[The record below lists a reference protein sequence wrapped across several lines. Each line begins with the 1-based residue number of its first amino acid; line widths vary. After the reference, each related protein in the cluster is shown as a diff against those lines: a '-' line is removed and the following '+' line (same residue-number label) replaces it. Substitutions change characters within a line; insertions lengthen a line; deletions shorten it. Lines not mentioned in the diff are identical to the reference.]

1 MDISIDRAA
10 VIGSGV
16 MGATLAAHL
25 ANAGI
30 PTVLLDIV
38 PPEGSGIKGD
48 PAGQDY
54 RDAFAREG
62 IRKALKTKPA
72 AFFVGDRA
80 RLVTPGNLEDHLELL
95 ENVDWVLE
103 AIVERL
109 DIKQSVFEK
118 IAPHL
123 KPEAILSS
131 NTSGLSIHE
140 MAAGLPAD
148 LRPRFLG
155 THFFNPPRYMKLLE
169 IIPHQDTHPDVI
181 EYMAGFGENLMGKGI
196 VYAKDTPNFIA
207 NRIGVFSIM
216 STIRAMLEG
225 GYTVEEVEALTGPA
239 IGRPKSASFRTIDLV
254 GLDTFVHVAKNVY
267 DRAADDESRDIFIPP
282 EVINRMVAEGLLGD
296 KTGRGFFQKTKKDGK
311 TEIHTL
317 DLDSFDFREKR
328 KAKFPV
334 LDLTRTMDD
343 PGDRI
348 RAIIKNKDRSGEFLW
363 RLLSE
368 TMVYA
373 ANRLGEIA
381 DDVVNIDN
389 AMKWGFNWTHGPF
402 ELWDVLGVER
412 VVKRL
417 EKEGRQVPAAARAL
431 LAGGETSFYRRDDEY
446 KLFAFHK
453 SGKLEE
459 QAERPIEIRLDILKK
474 RGAVVKE
481 NAGASLVDIG
491 NGILCLEFHSKMNSI
506 GSDTI
511 QMILAAVKIV
521 EKNYAALIIGNQG
534 ANFSVG
540 ANLMLMLLEAQ
551 DGNWEEIDF
560 MVRAFQRA
568 NQALKYCKRPVVA
581 APFGMTLAGG
591 CEICLGAG
599 HIYAAAETYMGL
611 VEVGVGLIPA
621 GGGCTNLLI
630 RNTEGRPNIAGV
642 DVFPYTRA
650 VFETIGMGKVATS
663 AEEARQ
669 FKFLR
674 PSDGMTLNGDHLL
687 SCAEAMALGLSA
699 QGYRP
704 PDPTVEIP
712 VAGEGGLSAFRVH
725 LYNMR
730 EGNFISEYDQ
740 YLGGELA
747 RVLCGGNLPAGTMV
761 TEQYLLELER
771 EVFLRLCGQRKTL
784 ERIKHM
790 LEAGKPLRN

>member
-38 PPEGSGIKGD
+38 PPEGSGVEGD
-48 PAGQDY
+48 PATQTY

-62 IRKALKTKPA
+62 IRRALKTKPA
-72 AFFVGDRA
+72 AFYIQDRA
-80 RLVTPGNLEDHLELL
+80 RLVTPGNLEDHLDLL
-95 ENVDWVLE
+95 DDVDWVLE
-103 AIVERL
+103 AIIERL

-118 IAPHL
+118 IVPHL

-181 EYMAGFGENLMGKGI
+181 EYMAGFGENLLGKGI

-216 STIRAMLEG
+216 ATIRAMIEG
-225 GYTVEEVEALTGPA
+225 GYTVEEIEALSGPA
-239 IGRPKSASFRTIDLV
+239 IGRPKSASFRTVDLV
-254 GLDTFVHVAKNVY
+254 GLDTFVHVAKNVH

-282 EVINRMVAEGLLGD
+282 EVINRMVTEGLLGE
-296 KTGRGFFQKTKKDGK
+296 KTGKGFFQKTKKDGK
-311 TEIHTL
+311 TEILTL
-317 DLDSFDFREKR
+317 DLDSFEFREKR
-328 KAKFPV
+328 KANFPV
-334 LDLTRTMDD
+334 LELTRTMDD

-348 RAIIKNKDRSGEFLW
+348 RAIIKSKDRAGEFLW

-381 DDVVNIDN
+381 NDVVNIDN

-417 EKEGRQVPAAARAL
+417 EKEGREVPVAARTL
-431 LAGGETSFYRRDDEY
+431 LAGGETSFYRRDEEF

-453 SGKLEE
+453 SGELEE
-459 QAERPIEIRLDILKK
+459 QAERPVEIRLDILKK
-474 RGAVVKE
+474 RGALVKK
-481 NAGASLVDIG
+481 NAGASLVDFG
-491 NGILCLEFHSKMNSI
+491 DGILCLEFHSKMNAI
-506 GSDTI
+506 GADTI
-511 QMILAAVKIV
+511 QMINTAVKEV

-534 ANFSVG
+534 SNFSVG
-540 ANLMLMLLEAQ
+540 ANLMLMLMEAQ

-560 MVRAFQRA
+560 MVRAFQKA

-581 APFGMTLAGG
+581 APFGMALGGG
-591 CEICLGAG
+591 CEVCLGAG

-642 DVFPYTRA
+642 DVFPFTRA
-650 VFETIGMGKVATS
+650 TFEVIGMGKVATS

-669 FKFLR
+669 FRFLR
-674 PSDGMTLNGDHLL
+674 PSDGITLNNDHLL
-687 SCAEAMALGLSA
+687 YCAEAMTLGLSA

-712 VAGEGGLSAFRVH
+712 VAGEGGLSAFQ
-725 LYNMR
+725 LYLFNLR
-730 EGNFISEYDQ
+730 EGNFISEYDE

-771 EVFLRLCGQRKTL
+771 EVFLGLCGQRKTQ
-784 ERIKHM
+784 ERMKHM
-790 LEAGKPLRN
+790 LEKGKPLRN